1 MIIMIVTEKEFM
13 VEQSLFSQLTDDKYR
28 FANNN
33 KDLELAS
40 KWLKKE
46 FESARMQNI
55 LLSPLDFYFASVL
68 MANGVV
74 DQTLVEFSKMFSVL
88 LGNSL

>member
-1 MIIMIVTEKEFM
+1 M

-46 FESARMQNI
+46 FEYRQHEQPRWKTSG
-55 LLSPLDFYFASVL
+55 L
-68 MANGVV
+68 
-74 DQTLVEFSKMFSVL
+74 TK
-88 LGNSL
+88 